1 MALELEDANT
11 EAIVRAGRRA
21 LQGAFSV
28 KWNP

>member
-1 MALELEDANT
+1 MALQLQDANT
-11 EAIVRAGRRA
+11 EAILRALRRA